1 MVPRLQ
7 GPHLVRNSEQL
18 ADEILQMRCKIDEEV
33 RVSITVNRVGIAAGR
48 HQPVVQRR
56 VAFCEMRNKRP
67 IEAQQA
73 LTLVKIGERKP
84 VL

>member
-7 GPHLVRNSEQL
+7 GPHLVRDAEEL
-18 ADEILQMRCKIDEEV
+18 AEEILEMRCEIDQEV
-33 RVSITVNRVGIAAGR
+33 RVGIAVNRVGIAAGR